1 MSANLAKSQ
10 EIAYFAGGC
19 FWGVEYGF
27 TKVPGVL
34 RAESGYQQG
43 HMVDPDY
50 DSVCKGTTGH
60 TESVRVTYDKEKVA
74 FGTLC
79 KFFLYLI
86 DPTTLNSQGAD
97 HGTQYRSGIYVTS
110 PEQLKTAQ

>member
-1 MSANLAKSQ
+1 MSAQLPQSH

-34 RAESGYQQG
+34 KAESGYQNG
-43 HMVDPDY
+43 KTENPDY
-50 DSVCKGTTGH
+50 ESVCTGKTGH
-60 TESVRVTYDKEKVA
+60 AETVRVTYDNEKVK

-86 DPTTLNSQGAD
+86 DPTTLN
-97 HGTQYRSGIYVTS
+97 Y
-110 PEQLKTAQ
+110 